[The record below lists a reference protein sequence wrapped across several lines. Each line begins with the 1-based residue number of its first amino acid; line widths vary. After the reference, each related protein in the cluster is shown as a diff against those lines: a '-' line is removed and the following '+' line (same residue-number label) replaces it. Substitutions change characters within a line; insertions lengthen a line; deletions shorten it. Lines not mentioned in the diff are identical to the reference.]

1 MVNTESIKTPLYE
14 VHKKLNARIVSFY
27 GWLLPLY
34 YTNIIEEHN
43 TTRTAASLFD
53 ISHLGKVELSGRGV
67 LEYLELLFP
76 NTINKADSS
85 SKIVYSPLCNRNG
98 GIMDD
103 TFVYKLGKDRY
114 LLIVNAS
121 TFDKDL
127 NWINA
132 NNSHSVD
139 IQDINELYG
148 AIAIQGPAAADIMK
162 GLCDIDL
169 TTLKHREFRET
180 KAAGWTCLLSRS
192 GYTGEDGFEIFAPS
206 GNTEALW
213 MAISERGD
221 GYGLRPAGL
230 GARDT
235 LRLEAAC
242 PLYGFDVT
250 ESRTPLE
257 AGLERTID
265 YRKNFIGK
273 EAILK
278 RKAEG
283 IKEVLVGFKMI
294 ERAIPRTGYYIE
306 KAGKRIGAVTSGT
319 YSPTLRENI
328 GLGYV
333 DVGNSGIG
341 AEIEVVV
348 HNEKKKAV
356 ISKLPF
362 YRRKKF

>member
-1 MVNTESIKTPLYE
+1 MIDTEDKKTPLYE
-14 VHKKLNARIVSFY
+14 VHEKLNARIVSFY
-27 GWLLPLY
+27 GWSLPLY

-43 TTRTAASLFD
+43 TTRAAASLFD

-76 NTINKADSS
+76 NGINKPTAS
-85 SKIVYSPLCNRNG
+85 SKIIYSPLCNRG
-98 GIMDD
+98 GGVMDD
-103 TFVYKLGKDRY
+103 VFVYNLGKDRY
-114 LLIVNAS
+114 LLVVNAS

-127 NWINA
+127 NWFNTH
-132 NNSHSVD
+132 NSYRVD

-148 AIAIQGPAAADIMK
+148 GIAIQGPAAADIMK
-162 GLCDIDL
+162 GLCEVDL
-169 TTLKHREFRET
+169 TTLKHREFCET
-180 KAAGWTCLLSRS
+180 KAAGFTCLLSRS
-192 GYTGEDGFEIFAPS
+192 GYTGEDGFEIFVPS
-206 GNTEALW
+206 ENTKALW
-213 MAISERGD
+213 MAISESGAR
-221 GYGLRPAGL
+221 YELRPAGL

-235 LRLEAAC
+235 LRIEAAC
-242 PLYGFDVT
+242 PLYGVDVT

-273 EAILK
+273 EAILN

-283 IKEVLVGFKMI
+283 IKEILVGFKML
-294 ERAIPRTGYYIE
+294 ERAIPRTGYCIE
-306 KAGKRIGAVTSGT
+306 KKGRKIGAVTSGT

-333 DVGNSGIG
+333 CVENSGIG
-341 AEIEVVV
+341 TEIDVVV

-356 ISKLPF
+356 ISKRPF
-362 YRRKKF
+362 YRRNK